1 MFRKFGFLV
10 TVMLV
15 LLSSCS
21 SSKNVTK
28 HSSKPKSKADKIVA
42 NALQYRGIPYK
53 FGGTTKRGMDCSGVV
68 YVAYGLEDIQLPR
81 VSRNM
86 AKRGKKIALA
96 KVRKG
101 DLVFFKTSKNGKNIN
116 HVGLVVSNKKGV
128 IRFIHSTSSK
138 GVIISSLSEKY
149 WKQSFVKAT
158 SIL

>member
-1 MFRKFGFLV
+1 MFRKFGFLALV
-10 TVMLV
+10 TLIV
-15 LLSSCS
+15 LSSCS

-28 HSSKPKSKADKIVA
+28 RTSKPKSKADKIVA

-68 YVAYGLEDIQLPR
+68 YVAYGSEDIQLPR

-86 AKRGKKIALA
+86 AKKGDKISLA
-96 KVRKG
+96 SIRKG

-149 WKQSFVKAT
+149 WRKSFVKAT